1 MKICRRHF
9 AAMLCALV
17 VMASGL
23 PAAATGRDASTGGS
37 PAPEAESTGK
47 SFPRLHPNNAV
58 QWVGMFGVLLILL
71 RGACRR

>member
-1 MKICRRHF
+1 MKIRRRRF
-9 AAMLCALV
+9 ALMLCAGV
-17 VMASGL
+17 VMAAGL
-23 PAAATGRDASTGGS
+23 PAAATGKDATAGGS

-58 QWVGMFGVLLILL
+58 QWVGMFGVLLLLL